1 MGELNGGRVIQQGSL
16 RARPPRAISFLAG
29 TGGLSRGSLRIW
41 VDVFGGAPGMSF
53 RMSRGDPIHHFHVG
67 HHPMH
72 VDPDDAP
79 ERGMGTLVAL
89 TTQGPEVG
97 QFDLDFGN
105 DVPVTITPR
114 RHWQVEP

>member
-1 MGELNGGRVIQQGSL
+1 MPTDAPTAGAALLDSSSLLDRAAEQNFPNGRVNGGRVIQQGSL

-41 VDVFGGAPGMSF
+41 VDVFGGAPCMSF

-67 HHPMH
+67 HHPMR

-79 ERGMGTLVAL
+79 ERRMGTWWL
-89 TTQGPEVG
+89 
-97 QFDLDFGN
+97 
-105 DVPVTITPR
+105 
-114 RHWQVEP
+114 